1 MQINAGD
8 HVLQI
13 QGVSIVD
20 VEDIHR
26 VQVKE
31 GGVLCN
37 VWLHATVKAVSPCC
51 DCNDVDLEQ
60 FLVL

>member
-1 MQINAGD
+1 MNAGD

-20 VEDIHR
+20 VEDIQR

-31 GGVLCN
+31 GAVLSHF
-37 VWLHATVKAVSPCC
+37 WLYFNAMPVG
-51 DCNDVDLEQ
+51 
-60 FLVL
+60 

>member
-1 MQINAGD
+1 MNAGD

-20 VEDIHR
+20 VEDIQR

-31 GGVLCN
+31 GAVLCH
-37 VWLHATVKAVSPCC
+37 VWQYFNAMAVG
-51 DCNDVDLEQ
+51 
-60 FLVL
+60 

>member
-20 VEDIHR
+20 VADIQR

-31 GGVLCN
+31 SAVLTK
-37 VWLHATVKAVSPCC
+37 VLLYFIVMAVNLCC
-51 DCNDVDLEQ
+51 D
-60 FLVL
+60 

>member
-20 VEDIHR
+20 VADIQR
-26 VQVKE
+26 VQVNE
-31 GGVLCN
+31 TAVLTK
-37 VWLHATVKAVSPCC
+37 VLLYSIVMAVNLCC
-51 DCNDVDLEQ
+51 DRKDVDIE
-60 FLVL
+60 